1 MKLTVT
7 DDGGLTGVC
16 EKQIQAINVAPEVKI
31 LKPEAGA
38 VWTGTRTI
46 EYEATDADG
55 DLLTIKLEYD
65 YVGDDA
71 GWQLI
76 ADGEENTGKYL
87 WDTSKL
93 PKGGS
98 YKVRVTASDPDGG
111 TAQDVSDEFTI
122 IVLKHMVMAAP
133 NPARN
138 LVTFYYD
145 MDTDGELFVYDVAG
159 RLVHTAKLSAT
170 ANSHEW
176 NLTTGGRPVA
186 SGLYLYVVITDD
198 AERSEVGRL
207 VVERL

>member
-186 SGLYLYVVITDD
+186 SGLYLYVVVTDD